1 MSMIIPPGFNLPN
14 AIRVRLGQNTFGR
27 QRLIFED
34 GHLLLVLH
42 RPPEADDRQREGVL
56 FWRNPEGV
64 WKWTRGANGAPAL
77 VAHVQAYAE
86 REAFLTSAADKAD
99 NTETLYN
106 LQAAITPLARSAR
119 NMHNTLQAARDAIKS
134 EKLLID
140 LRDRAYEI
148 ERNLELLLE
157 DVRNTIQYRTVR
169 EAEEQS
175 RLTAE
180 TLRASHRLNTLA
192 AWFLPLTALTGI
204 FGMDLTRNLDI
215 PTAAWCAA
223 IIAMGT
229 TIGFAL
235 KSWVLADGPTGKRPE
250 GKTLK

>member
-1 MSMIIPPGFNLPN
+1 MSMIIPPGLNLPDP
-14 AIRVRLGQNTFGR
+14 IRVRLGQNSFGR
-27 QRLIFED
+27 QRIIFEA

-42 RPPEADDRQREGVL
+42 RPPKADDRQREGVL
-56 FWRNPEGV
+56 FWRNPDGI
-64 WKWTRGANGAPAL
+64 WKWTRGSNGAPAL
-77 VAHVQAYAE
+77 AAHVQAYAD
-86 REAFLTSAADKAD
+86 REAALTAAVDAAAD
-99 NTETLYN
+99 TETLHK
-106 LQAAITPLARSAR
+106 LQAEITPLSRAAR
-119 NMHNTLQAARDAIKS
+119 NMHITLQAARDAVKT

-180 TLRASHRLNTLA
+180 TLRASHRLNALA

-204 FGMDLTRNLDI
+204 FSMNIAREFDGASI
-215 PTAAWCAA
+215 AWFIA
-223 IIAMGT
+223 IVSLAIT
-229 TIGFAL
+229 LGFTL
-235 KSWVLADGPTGKRPE
+235 KSWVLAEPSRPP
-250 GKTLK
+250 KLKISAD

>member
-1 MSMIIPPGFNLPN
+1 MIIPPGLNPPD

-27 QRLIFED
+27 QRIIFED

-42 RPPEADDRQREGVL
+42 RPPGPDDRQREGVL

-64 WKWTRGANGAPAL
+64 WKWTRGSNGAPAL
-77 VAHVQAYAE
+77 AAHIQAYAE
-86 REAFLTSAADKAD
+86 RESVLTSAVDKAND
-99 NTETLYN
+99 TKSLYD
-106 LQAAITPLARSAR
+106 LLAEITPLARSAR
-119 NMHNTLQAARDAIKS
+119 NMHSTLQAARDAVKS

-175 RLTAE
+175 RLGQEA
-180 TLRASHRLNTLA
+180 LRASHRLNVLA
-192 AWFLPLTALTGI
+192 AWFLPVTALSGI
-204 FGMDLTRNLDI
+204 FSMHVARNADLYSASYFSVI
-215 PTAAWCAA
+215 IITA
-223 IIAMGT
+223 IAL
-229 TIGFAL
+229 GFAL
-235 KSWVLADGPTGKRPE
+235 KGWVLAGSSQRPASMKRPPR
-250 GKTLK
+250 L